1 MASRP
6 TNPLTADRPASRPA
20 PPPSLPA
27 GRTPPT
33 PRGAPVLGAA
43 MELRRDFLGTLE
55 RARRDHGDVVRFV
68 VGPPGLRQSVYAVFH
83 PDDVRRVLQT
93 EADAYRKDNVFY
105 EEVRWA
111 LGDGLLNSQDER
123 WLRQRRF
130 IQPLFT
136 RRRIAG
142 YADAMADEA
151 QRIVAAWRPPAADGR
166 EIDVHEEMSR
176 LTLRVVGRL
185 LFGADVEDA
194 VPVIRYAFPILGD
207 HARRR
212 AHSAIR
218 VPHAWPTPANRRAA
232 GAQAALRGVC
242 DGLIARRRAAP
253 GEGAGDDL
261 LTLLVAAR
269 DGDERL
275 DDAEI
280 RDQILIFL
288 LAGHD
293 TTAIALTFAL
303 FLLGR
308 HPEAQRRLQDEVDAV
323 VGEGMPTAADVE
335 SLPYTAMVL
344 KEAMRLYPPAPALG
358 RRTANGDVVD
368 GFALPAGADV
378 VLSSWVTHRHPAFW
392 PEPERF
398 DPERFAPEREA
409 GRHRHAWFPFGA
421 GPRACIGQY
430 FSMLE
435 AAIALAMIVRA
446 YDVRARPDVQIPL
459 APRITLHP
467 GAPVPITLSPRC

>member
-1 MASRP
+1 MATHP
-6 TNPLTADRPASRPA
+6 TNPLTAGPATRPAEAPA
-20 PPPSLPA
+20 PAVTA

-33 PRGAPVLGAA
+33 PRGNPALGSA
-43 MELRRDFLGTLE
+43 LDLQRDFLSTLE
-55 RARRDHGDVVRFV
+55 RARRDHGDVVRFL

-83 PDDVRRVLQT
+83 PDGVRRVLAT
-93 EADAYRKDNVFY
+93 EADGYRKDNVFY
-105 EEVRWA
+105 EEIRWA

-136 RRRIAG
+136 RKRIAG
-142 YADAMADEA
+142 YADAMAEEGQA
-151 QRIVAAWRPPAADGR
+151 IVDAWRPVADGR
-166 EIDVHEEMSR
+166 EIDAHQEMSR
-176 LTLRVVGRL
+176 ITLRIVGRL
-185 LFGADVEDA
+185 LFGADVEHA
-194 VPVIRYAFPILGD
+194 VPVVRHAFPVLGD
-207 HARRR
+207 HARKR
-212 AHSAIR
+212 AHSPVR
-218 VPHAWPTPANRRAA
+218 VPHHWPTPANRRAA
-232 GAQAALRGVC
+232 RAQEALRDVC
-242 DGLIARRRAAP
+242 EDLIAQRRAMP
-253 GEGAGDDL
+253 RDGDDL

-280 RDQILIFL
+280 RDQILVFL

-308 HPEAQRRLQDEVDAV
+308 HPDVQRRLQGEVDGV
-323 VGEGMPTAADVE
+323 LGDRTPGAADVDA
-335 SLPYTAMVL
+335 LPYATMVL

-358 RRTANGDVVD
+358 RRTAGGDVVD
-368 GFALPAGADV
+368 GFALPPGADV
-378 VLSSWVTHRHPAFW
+378 VLSPWVTHRHPAYW

-435 AAIALAMIVRA
+435 ATIVLAMIVRA
-446 YDVRARPDVQIPL
+446 FEVRSPDVRIPL

-467 GAPVPITLSPRC
+467 GAPVPCALSPRR

>member
-1 MASRP
+1 MATRP
-6 TNPLTADRPASRPA
+6 TNLPTARDLAARPVPSPA
-20 PPPSLPA
+20 ATA

-33 PRGAPVLGAA
+33 PRGNAALGSAL
-43 MELRRDFLGTLE
+43 ELQRDFLGTLE
-55 RARRDHGDVVRFV
+55 RARREHGDVVRFV
-68 VGPPGLRQSVYAVFH
+68 VGPPGLRSSVYAVFH
-83 PDDVRRVLQT
+83 PDGVRRVLAT

-105 EEVRWA
+105 EEIRWA

-136 RRRIAG
+136 RKRIAG

-151 QRIVAAWRPPAADGR
+151 ERIVAAWRPAAARGE
-166 EIDVHEEMSR
+166 EIDAHEEMSR

-185 LFGADVEDA
+185 LFGADVEHA

-207 HARRR
+207 HARKR
-212 AHSAIR
+212 AHSPVRA
-218 VPHAWPTPANRRAA
+218 PHGWPTPANRRAA
-232 GAQAALRGVC
+232 RAQQAIRGLC
-242 DGLIARRRAAP
+242 DDLIAQRRAAA
-253 GEGAGDDL
+253 GGGAGDDL

-275 DDAEI
+275 EDAEI

-308 HPEAQRRLQDEVDAV
+308 DPAIQQRLQEEVDTV
-323 VGEGMPTAADVE
+323 LGDRTPTAADVDE
-335 SLPYTAMVL
+335 LPYAAMVL

-358 RRTANGDVVD
+358 RRTAGGDVVD
-368 GFALPAGADV
+368 GFALPPGSDV
-378 VLSSWVTHRHPAFW
+378 VLSSWVTHRHPEFW

-398 DPERFAPEREA
+398 DPERFSPEQEA

-435 AAIALAMIVRA
+435 ATIALATIVRA
-446 YDVRARPDVQIPL
+446 YEIRSPDARIPL

-467 GAPVPITLSPRC
+467 GAPGACTLSPRQ